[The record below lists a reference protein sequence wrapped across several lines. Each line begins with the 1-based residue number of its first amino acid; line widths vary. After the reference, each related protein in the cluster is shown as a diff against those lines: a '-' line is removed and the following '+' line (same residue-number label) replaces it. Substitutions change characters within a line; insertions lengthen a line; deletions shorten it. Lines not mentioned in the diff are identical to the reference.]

1 MRHIRF
7 LPPILLLLIAVTPFP
22 ARAEVIEEIMV
33 RVNNNVITRA
43 DFAKRRATT
52 LAALNQQYSG
62 DELIARAKTVD
73 ADVLRR
79 MTEEYL
85 LIERAKQLYD
95 LEKLVDYQ
103 QDNFMQTGGIKSKAD
118 LEAKLKSEGM
128 SLAQFREEILHFA
141 VPDFVRSREIRAQ
154 LTIPRAEAEKYYQ
167 AHPDEFTGTGRRRAA
182 QLMFDAAKHPDAAE
196 QQARIEMALKDGDF
210 GKAASQFSDAANAA
224 DGGDLGFVKKG
235 ELRAELDGP
244 LFAAE
249 KEHLVLGPITAT
261 GKLYWLLVLKIE
273 GEGLQPFDAVRSE
286 IERKLQDERYPA
298 ASEKYIADLWARNYV
313 VVAPAYRDAITPKG
327 AVLTEPVRAPAPAL
341 SRRER
346 RKARKA
352 AKRAAA
358 AGE

>member
-1 MRHIRF
+1 MRHLRF
-7 LPPILLLLIAVTPFP
+7 LLPAFSLFFIAPVLFAPTA

-43 DFAKRRATT
+43 DFSKRRTT
-52 LAALNQQYSG
+52 MLAALNQQYSG
-62 DELIARAKTVD
+62 DELIARAKTLD
-73 ADVLRR
+73 TDVLRR

-103 QDNFMQTGGIKSKAD
+103 QDNFMQTGGIKTKAD

-128 SLAQFREEILHFA
+128 SMAQFREEILHFA

-167 AHPDEFTGTGRRRAA
+167 AHPDEFSGSGRRRAA
-182 QLMFDAAKHPDAAE
+182 QLVFDPAKHPDAAE
-196 QQARIEMALKDGDF
+196 QQARIEAALKGGDF
-210 GKAASQFSDAANAA
+210 GKAATQFSDAANAA

-235 ELRAELDGP
+235 ELRGELDDP

-249 KEHLVLGPITAT
+249 KEHAVIGPSSAA
-261 GKLYWLLVLKIE
+261 GKIYWLLVLKIE
-273 GEGLQPFDAVRSE
+273 GEGLQPFEAVRAE
-286 IERKLQDERYPA
+286 IEHKLQDERYPA
-298 ASEKYIADLWARNYV
+298 AAEKYIADLWARNYV
-313 VVAPAYRDAITPKG
+313 VVAPAYRDAITPKN
-327 AVLTEPVRAPAPAL
+327 ATLSAPAPVAAPVKK
-341 SRRER
+341 SRR
-346 RKARKA
+346 KPKS
-352 AKRAAA
+352 KP